1 MVIILRKIPSE
12 TLYQDIVAFIEPA
25 LKGKWFNKGGYIE
38 EVKILT
44 IKDPDKET
52 IEQHALV
59 RISPDSCAKRVI
71 KLLNRKPILEKRIAV
86 REYQY
91 RSWRNDPRTSANK
104 KLAEQLR
111 RRKGSRRRANL
122 ETTIRNPVTFSSSK
136 SFHRV
141 QA

>member
-1 MVIILRKIPSE
+1 MIVFLRNLPNK
-12 TLYQDIVAFIEPA
+12 TLYRDIIEFIEPA

-38 EVKILT
+38 EVKILI

-59 RISPDSCAKRVI
+59 RISPDSCAIRVI
-71 KLLNRKPILEKRIAV
+71 KMLNRKPILEKRIAV

-91 RSWRNDPRTSANK
+91 RSWRNDSRTGVNK
-104 KLAEQLR
+104 KLAEKLR
-111 RRKGSRRRANL
+111 RRRGSRRRPNL
-122 ETTIRNPVTFSSSK
+122 ETIIKSPATFSSSK
-136 SFHRV
+136 SFHRI

>member
-1 MVIILRKIPSE
+1 MIIILRKIPSE
-12 TLYQDIVAFIEPA
+12 TLYQDIIEFIEPA

-38 EVKILT
+38 EVKILI

-104 KLAEQLR
+104 NLAEKLR
-111 RRKGSRRRANL
+111 RRRGSRRRPNL
-122 ETTIRNPVTFSSSK
+122 ETIIKSPVTVSSHK
-136 SFHRV
+136 SFHRI